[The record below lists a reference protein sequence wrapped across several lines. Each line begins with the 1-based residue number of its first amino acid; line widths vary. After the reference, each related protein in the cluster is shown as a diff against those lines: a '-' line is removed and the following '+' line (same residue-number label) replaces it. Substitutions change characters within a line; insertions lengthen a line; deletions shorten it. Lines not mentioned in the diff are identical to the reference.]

1 MIFTFSGNDTGGV
14 GIDHFECNVDG
25 LTFVTCTSPFT
36 FPSLSGDG
44 QYTLEI
50 RAHDRVGNI
59 DPSSASF
66 TWTVDTSPP
75 TTTIDSATD
84 GNNRVINAGGN
95 SSSNSMI
102 FLFSSIDSGVG
113 ADHSECSIDNSNFTV
128 CTSPIQFTPTKLE
141 DGTHILQIISEDK
154 VGNRGSSPASFN
166 WTVDTVAPTAKID
179 SATDGNKSAVTR
191 DGSTDSTSITFTFSG
206 NDTGGVGIDHFECS
220 IDDNEFVTCTS
231 PFTFPNLLED
241 GTHTFRVMSEDKVGN
256 RGSSPASFNWTVD
269 TVAPTAKIDSATDGN
284 KSAVT
289 RDGSTDSTSI
299 TFTFSGND
307 TGGVGIDHFECNV
320 DSSDFVTCTSP
331 FTFPNLLEDGTHTFR
346 VMSEDKVGNRGSSPA
361 SFNWTVD
368 TVAPTT
374 TIDSVTDSNDNVIT
388 TGGNSSSNSAVI
400 IFSGVDT
407 GGNAGQGVGVNRFEC
422 SFDGESFT
430 ICSAPLELSELDDGA
445 HTIEIRSI
453 DNVGNNDR
461 SPASFIWTIDTVQPN
476 TSITSA
482 FDGNRNTVTAGGNTS
497 STSMTFAF
505 SGTDTGSGIDHFE
518 CSLDGAQ
525 FDACASPVLFNNLAD
540 GSHALEVRA
549 EDNVVNLDSSPA
561 LFNWTIDT
569 LPPTTTIDSVVDNN
583 RNSITNDSGTR
594 SNSITFTFS
603 GADAGEAEIKR
614 FECSLDNSDFV
625 TCTSP
630 FAFPIVSDGS
640 HTFRIRAEDNSGNKD
655 TTAELFTWNV
665 DTTPPPA
672 NIDTAID
679 GNNSTVS
686 YGSNTTSTSI
696 AFTFSG
702 TDTGIG
708 LDHFECSIDGASFT
722 LCNSPVQFQSLSDG
736 THTLE
741 VRAEDKVG
749 NEGPTPTAF
758 IWTVN
763 TKPPNTTI
771 NSVTDGNNNI
781 VANNSNTRSNT
792 MTITFSAT
800 DVIANVDHFECS
812 IDDIEFVTCTSPFTF
827 PKLLSDGSHT
837 FRVRAEDNSGHE
849 DASPALYSWTVDSVA
864 PTTTIIS
871 ATDGNRNSVSSGGGT
886 PSTSMIFT
894 FSGTDT
900 GVGLDHF
907 ECSIDGATFEA
918 CTSPA
923 QFDNL
928 GSGVHTLEIRGVDS
942 AGNQGVSPTSF
953 SWNVDA
959 TPPDTT
965 IDSATDGNNNSI
977 DNGGNSSSTSMTFS
991 FSGSDIGVGL
1001 DHFECSI
1008 DGSSFSTCVTPA
1020 QYTNL
1025 SLGAHTLEVRAVD
1038 KVENAAETPTVF
1050 LWTITTPQPQQPPQQ
1065 LPPSVPQNITTSPPV
1080 GANQSIVTNE
1090 TTQIPPSGEA
1100 PDTKVVSAVDGSANA
1115 LANDGITT
1123 SNSIT
1128 FVLSASIAGAEAP
1141 DINNFECSIDGS
1153 SFSTCTS
1160 PAQFSDLSEGAHILE
1175 VVSLDNSGN
1184 RDTSP
1189 ASFTWAVD
1197 TVPPDTII
1205 DSAIDG
1211 DNRTL
1216 TDGSNTE
1223 SNSIAFTF
1231 SGTDATIEEGEEV
1244 GIDHLE
1250 CSIDGSSFSNCTSPV
1265 QYDNLSNGSHIVEI
1279 RTEDNAGNKDP
1290 SPSSFTW
1297 TVNTVQQDDNVV
1309 DNITSAA
1316 PAASDLP
1323 DTVINSTTDR
1333 SSNPI
1338 ENETSTPSS
1347 AIRIEFSTT
1356 NVEGLDHFECSMDDS
1371 EFVPCT
1377 SPFIFP
1383 ILPEGRHVF
1392 MVRFVDVNGNM
1403 DESPATFV
1411 WDIT

>member
-36 FPSLSGDG
+36 FPSLSEDG

-141 DGTHILQIISEDK
+141 DGTHILQII
-154 VGNRGSSPASFN
+154 
-166 WTVDTVAPTAKID
+166 
-179 SATDGNKSAVTR
+179 
-191 DGSTDSTSITFTFSG
+191 
-206 NDTGGVGIDHFECS
+206 
-220 IDDNEFVTCTS
+220 
-231 PFTFPNLLED
+231 
-241 GTHTFRVMSEDKVGN
+241 SEDKVGN